1 MLWEEDKK
9 QQVFVVPDDVAD
21 LSFKID
27 CKQIALDHAQD
38 LSRALLKALP
48 WLEEEEMAGVHLIHG
63 ATTGNGWQRPEES
76 GADDFIYLS
85 RRSRMQLRLPKERF
99 ADAEQLV
106 GQTLDVGSYSLTVG
120 EFQVKAFSPQSTLFS
135 RYLLLEKGETENQLI
150 QRVADDMQSMGIR
163 LKKALCGIGHEF
175 NLAEG
180 RCQTMSFM
188 VADLDPDE
196 AVILQQKGIGGGRK
210 MGFGLFIP
218 HKGIKPVGDMSEQS
232 HFSGTE

>member
-9 QQVFVVPDDVAD
+9 QQAFVVPDDVAD
-21 LSFKID
+21 LSFKIT

-38 LSRALLKALP
+38 LSAALLQALP
-48 WLEEEEMAGVHLIHG
+48 WLAEEALAGIHMIHG

-76 GADDFIYLS
+76 GEDDFIYLS
-85 RRSRMQLRLPKERF
+85 RRSRMQLRLPKNRF
-99 ADAEQLV
+99 SDAEQLV
-106 GQTLDVGSYSLTVG
+106 GQTLEVGGYTLTVG
-120 EFQVKAFSPQSTLFS
+120 EYQIKPLSPLGTLFS
-135 RYLLLEKGETENQLI
+135 RYLLLEEDETENQLI
-150 QRVADDMQSMGIR
+150 QRVASDMESMGIR

-175 NLAEG
+175 NLPEG
-180 RCQTMSFM
+180 RRRTMSLM

-196 AVILQQKGIGGGRK
+196 AVMLQQKGIGEGRK

>member
-9 QQVFVVPDDVAD
+9 QQAFVVPDDVAD
-21 LSFKID
+21 LSFKIT

-38 LSRALLKALP
+38 LSAALLQALP
-48 WLEEEEMAGVHLIHG
+48 WLEEEALAGVHLIHG
-63 ATTGNGWQRPEES
+63 ATTGNGWQRPDE
-76 GADDFIYLS
+76 GGDDDFIYLS
-85 RRSRMQLRLPKERF
+85 RRSRMQLRLPKKRF

-106 GQTLDVGSYSLTVG
+106 GQTLEIGSYSLTVG
-120 EFQVKAFSPQSTLFS
+120 EYQVKPLSPMGTLFS
-135 RYLLLEKGETENQLI
+135 RYLLLEENETENQLI
-150 QRVADDMQSMGIR
+150 QRVANDMELMGIR

-175 NLAEG
+175 NLPEG
-180 RCQTMSFM
+180 RRRTMSLM
-188 VADLDPDE
+188 VADLDPGE
-196 AVILQQKGIGGGRK
+196 AVTLQQKGIGEGRK